1 MTIALRQ
8 ELKVIATVPHKDTFG
23 LKLQLTAALY
33 FASPDSGGDTQTHC
47 DRGPD
52 LRLCV
57 RSVGASIRT
66 IGYATD
72 MTGML
77 SCWAVPR
84 NNPRLPLS

>member
-1 MTIALRQ
+1 VTIALRQ
-8 ELKVIATVPHKDTFG
+8 ELNVIATVPHKDTFG
-23 LKLQLTAALY
+23 FKLQLTAARY
-33 FASPDSGGDTQTHC
+33 FAFPDSGGDTQTHC